1 MWLMDRL
8 YRSVDDRVL
17 AGVAGGMAELWDI
30 DPSLVRIAWVILTP
44 FTAGFTILVYLI
56 MALVVPEEPIGG
68 LAPGGPAPGG
78 QAAGPPPGAAP
89 PGPGPGASPAPG
101 VAGSPPPTQPAW
113 VPGSAAWRDQRRTE
127 KARYRA
133 ERAQWRA
140 ERRASRAGQPDT
152 SAVLGGIILVL
163 IGAAALATQVIPGFD
178 WGRAWPIGLI
188 VVGALLLAR
197 SAWPGGSRP

>member
-1 MWLMDRL
+1 MSLMDRL

-30 DPSLVRIAWVILTP
+30 DPSIVRIAWVILTP

-56 MALVVPEEPIGG
+56 MAIIVPEEPIGG
-68 LAPGGPAPGG
+68 LAPDAGASRAG
-78 QAAGPPPGAAP
+78 GPPPDGP
-89 PGPGPGASPAPG
+89 PAGPGSGPTAAAGRAGPSATQSGWAPG
-101 VAGSPPPTQPAW
+101 ST
-113 VPGSAAWRDQRRTE
+113 AWRDQRRAE

-140 ERRASRAGQPDT
+140 ERRADRAGQPDT
-152 SAVLGGIILVL
+152 GAVVGGIVLVL

-188 VVGALLLAR
+188 IVGALLLAR

>member
-1 MWLMDRL
+1 MDRL

-30 DPSLVRIAWVILTP
+30 DPSIVRIAWVVLTP
-44 FTAGFTILVYLI
+44 LTAGFTIIVYLI
-56 MALVVPEEPIGG
+56 MAIIVPEEPVLG
-68 LAPGGPAPGG
+68 LGTDARAPDAGTPDAGSAPPVGPT
-78 QAAGPPPGAAP
+78 
-89 PGPGPGASPAPG
+89 PGPGMGPSQPAG
-101 VAGSPPPTQPAW
+101 LAGPSATQPGW
-113 VPGSAAWRDQRRTE
+113 RPGSAAWRDQRRAE
-127 KARYRA
+127 KERFRA
-133 ERAQWRA
+133 ERARWRA

-152 SAVLGGIILVL
+152 SAVVGGVVLVL

-188 VVGALLLAR
+188 IVGALLLAR